1 MLGVVLF
8 TIALL
13 FYGIIL
19 SGEAAIKAFPNSK
32 GFFEKIDNFIEK
44 GPARFFLALICLI
57 VGIWNL
63 IAPNFVA
70 TNAPILGALIPSL
83 ILCADSAVIYPGMI
97 EIINIP
103 DDSKAKYYEFVEK
116 YKGMAGVVT
125 IFFGLLHP
133 ILFRQ
138 ILF

>member
-19 SGEAAIKAFPNSK
+19 SGETAIKAFPNSR
-32 GFFEKIDNFIEK
+32 GFFEKIDAFIEK
-44 GPARFFLALICLI
+44 GAARIFLALVCLI

-63 IAPNFVA
+63 FAPNFIA

-83 ILCADSAVIYPGMI
+83 ILCADSAVIYPAWSRYSIFRMMRKRNIMI
-97 EIINIP
+97 LSGNI
-103 DDSKAKYYEFVEK
+103 KAWP
-116 YKGMAGVVT
+116 GS
-125 IFFGLLHP
+125 
-133 ILFRQ
+133 
-138 ILF
+138 